1 MNGLIQ
7 RKGLMLR
14 IDWMRVPERW
24 LFNYAHAVVEPR
36 VERARAPRR
45 FVLCLALH
53 SIAAALR
60 WNHGIGPAM
69 RRVLWH
75 WGRDAYRL

>member
-1 MNGLIQ
+1 MMRRHFG
-7 RKGLMLR
+7 
-14 IDWMRVPERW
+14 RVPDRW

-36 VERARAPRR
+36 VDRARAPRR

-60 WNHGIGPAM
+60 WNRSVGAAM
-69 RRVLWH
+69 RRVLSH